1 MHKAMAMEM
10 GVIFPERLDTHS
22 VVHALYHSPGKSRQ
36 GKSEYFASSLPD
48 ATTCAAIPEVKS
60 SDFAWKEREHIRN
73 KVKLPSTRQTKST
86 ERHLG

>member
-1 MHKAMAMEM
+1 
-10 GVIFPERLDTHS
+10 
-22 VVHALYHSPGKSRQ
+22 
-36 GKSEYFASSLPD
+36 LPD